1 MSTNYYAHIIPTK
14 QKKMKLYHAI
24 DLNNFDLIKTL
35 VYEMYGN
42 ITQDYNQD
50 ITGEMTTGGRVHL
63 GKRACGWKFLWNP
76 NVFII
81 RHGHVEDKNGQRRWV
96 EEPSTGKYL
105 YPVTKQGLHDFI
117 FREDV
122 LIYDEYNEL
131 QDKEEFWQMALSWG
145 YDKDDKGW
153 DAASYDDYEMS
164 QNKNY
169 RSYPITG
176 ELTDFLK
183 SEGYKFTSWTNSDFY
198 SDGLRF
204 AGFIDFS

>member
-1 MSTNYYAHIIPTK
+1 MGTNYFAHIIPSK
-14 QKKMKLYHAI
+14 QRKMKLHHAI
-24 DLNNFDLIKTL
+24 DLNDFELIKTL
-35 VYEMYGN
+35 VDEMYGE
-42 ITQDYNQD
+42 IKKHWETKE
-50 ITGEMTTGGRVHL
+50 IIGGIVHL
-63 GKRACGWKFLWNP
+63 GKRASGWKFLWDP
-76 NVFII
+76 NVFVV
-81 RHGHVEDKNGQRRWV
+81 RHGHLEDKNGQRRWV

-105 YPVTKQGLHDFI
+105 YPLTEQGLHDFI

-122 LIYDEYNEL
+122 LVYDEYHEL

-145 YDKDDKGW
+145 YDKDNEGW
-153 DAASYDDYEMS
+153 DAASYKAYERS

-169 RSYPITG
+169 REYPITG

-183 SEGYKFTSWTNSDFY
+183 SEGYRFTSWTNSDFY

>member
-1 MSTNYYAHIIPTK
+1 MGTNYYCHIIPSK
-14 QKKMKLYHAI
+14 QKKMKLHHAI
-24 DLNNFDLIKTL
+24 DLNDFDLIKEL
-35 VYEMYGN
+35 VNEIYGK
-42 ITQDYNQD
+42 IEKRWETQE
-50 ITGEMTTGGRVHL
+50 ITGGIVHL
-63 GKRACGWKFLWNP
+63 GKRASGWKFLWNP
-76 NVFII
+76 NVFVI

-96 EEPSTGKYL
+96 EEPNTGKYL
-105 YPVTKQGLHDFI
+105 YPLTKQGLHDFI

-122 LIYDEYNEL
+122 LIYDEYHDL
-131 QDKEEFWQMALSWG
+131 QDKKEFWKMALDWG
-145 YDKDDKGW
+145 YNKECEGW
-153 DAASYDDYEMS
+153 DGASYEAHERS

-169 RSYPITG
+169 REYPITG